1 MVNDIVSDLLDGR
14 DIFKILVSKT
24 MLSTWW
30 NLFHPCNK
38 KEYKRQWRGMGDKD
52 RNLVSPNADALKA
65 ILKKT
70 ANNNK
75 RQQLTAITRQHVYL
89 SQF

>member
-1 MVNDIVSDLLDGR
+1 
-14 DIFKILVSKT
+14 
-24 MLSTWW
+24 
-30 NLFHPCNK
+30 
-38 KEYKRQWRGMGDKD
+38 MGDKD
-52 RNLVSPNADALKA
+52 RNLKGPNTDALEA
-65 ILKKT
+65 ILKKN

>member
-1 MVNDIVSDLLDGR
+1 
-14 DIFKILVSKT
+14 
-24 MLSTWW
+24 
-30 NLFHPCNK
+30 
-38 KEYKRQWRGMGDKD
+38 MGDKD
-52 RNLVSPNADALKA
+52 RNLKGPNADALKA